1 MSLSGVNYSQS
12 SKKCFEYINNIDQAY
27 NIEINLGYHYNNPI
41 YLSSLI
47 SDNILNIQRSM
58 NSCLK
63 ILLNLLI
70 LMICSIGI
78 NNKTNILKK
87 NIFLFPICYM
97 TLIGVFEIIK
107 LCFIR
112 TRDALPLKGSIEYQ
126 DPETIIEVYS
136 KGNWILGIFMF
147 LIYGLISFLF

>member
-1 MSLSGVNYSQS
+1 MILINLVMSLSGVNYSQS
-12 SKKCFEYINNIDQAY
+12 SKKCFEYINNIDHAY

-78 NNKTNILKK
+78 NNKTSILKK

-97 TLIGVFEIIK
+97 TLIGVFEILNIK
-107 LCFIR
+107 
-112 TRDALPLKGSIEYQ
+112 TQKQ
-126 DPETIIEVYS
+126 
-136 KGNWILGIFMF
+136 
-147 LIYGLISFLF
+147 